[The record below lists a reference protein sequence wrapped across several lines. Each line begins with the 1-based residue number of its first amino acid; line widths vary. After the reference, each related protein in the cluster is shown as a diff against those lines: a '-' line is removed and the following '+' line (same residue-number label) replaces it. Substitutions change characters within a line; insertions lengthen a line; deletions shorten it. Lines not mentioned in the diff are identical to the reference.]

1 MESNQVI
8 QTILARRSIR
18 SFRKDLPVGLP
29 KRDALLACAC
39 AAPSANN
46 RQPCRFL
53 VLEDPAL
60 LDRLAGELRQG
71 FLYAQAPLAIAV
83 CGDLRE
89 YPEGSLG
96 WLEDCSAAME
106 NMLIAAKSLG
116 LEGLWFG
123 VYRRDPKEET
133 VRRILELPE
142 YMEVQGIG
150 VFGYSDETG
159 EPRRDMDSRR
169 IFHGTWKGE
178 THG

>member
-1 MESNQVI
+1 METNQVI

-18 SFRKDLPVGLP
+18 AFRKDLPVEP
-29 KRDALLACAC
+29 SKRDALLACAC
-39 AAPSANN
+39 AAPSAHN

-53 VLEDPAL
+53 VLEDRSL
-60 LDRLAGELRQG
+60 LDRLARELRQG
-71 FLYAQAPLAIAV
+71 FLFEQVSLAIAV
-83 CGDLRE
+83 CADLRN

-96 WLEDCSAAME
+96 WLEDCAAAME

-142 YMEVQGIG
+142 YAEVQGIG
-150 VFGYSDETG
+150 VFGYGNESL
-159 EPRRDMDSRR
+159 EPRIDLDPEKICR
-169 IFHGTWKGE
+169 GAWKE
-178 THG
+178 AKNA

>member
-1 MESNQVI
+1 MENNQVI

-18 SFRKDLPVGLP
+18 SFRTRQPVEP
-29 KRDALLACAC
+29 SKRDALLACAC

-53 VLEDPAL
+53 VLEEPAL

-71 FLYAQAPLAIAV
+71 FLYEQASLAIAV
-83 CGDLRE
+83 CGDLRG

-96 WLEDCSAAME
+96 WLEDCAAALE

-133 VRRILELPE
+133 VRRLLELPE

-159 EPRRDMDSRR
+159 EPRQEVDPKRV
-169 IFHGTWKGE
+169 FYGTWKE
-178 THG
+178 KAHG

>member
-1 MESNQVI
+1 MENNQVI

-18 SFRKDLPVGLP
+18 SFRKDLPVEP
-29 KRDALLACAC
+29 SKRDALLACAC

-53 VLEDPAL
+53 VLEERTL
-60 LDRLAGELRQG
+60 LDCLAKELRQG
-71 FLYAQAPLAIAV
+71 FLYEQAPLAIAV

-96 WLEDCSAAME
+96 WLEDCAAALE
-106 NMLIAAKSLG
+106 NMLIAAKSMG

-133 VRRILELPE
+133 VRRILELPQ

-159 EPRRDMDSRR
+159 EPRQDMDTARV
-169 IFHGTWKGE
+169 FYGTWKGE